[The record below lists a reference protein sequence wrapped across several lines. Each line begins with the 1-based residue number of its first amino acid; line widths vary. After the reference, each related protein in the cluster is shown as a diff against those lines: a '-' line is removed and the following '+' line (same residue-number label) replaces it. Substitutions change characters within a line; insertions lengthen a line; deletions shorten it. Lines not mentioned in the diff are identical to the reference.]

1 MKKILLTAAAVSVL
15 ATSSAYAMENKFY
28 VKAHAG
34 WSKFNQIKSNF
45 SIVGNPITAK
55 AKSNNDTHI
64 GIGAGYH
71 VMDNFRVDLTFDH
84 YINPTYKFNAKLN
97 ANGLNVLSGKIKSDV
112 NSLLLNGFIDIYSID
127 SIKIFIGAGIGASQL
142 KAKVENNGLAVDNG
156 LVKKSF
162 KIKQEYKFAFAGY
175 VGTGYEFTP
184 GVTGELSYSYRN
196 LGKLG
201 KDGKDS
207 DDNPFEVRGHHV
219 TAGVRFD
226 I

>member
-1 MKKILLTAAAVSVL
+1 MKKLLLTVAAVSVL

-28 VKAHAG
+28 VKANVG
-34 WSKFNQIKSNF
+34 WSKFNQIKADTF
-45 SIVGNPITAK
+45 LGTIK
-55 AKSNNDTHI
+55 AKSNNDVHV
-64 GIGAGYH
+64 GIGAGYN

-84 YINPTYKFNAKLN
+84 YVNPTHKWSKS
-97 ANGLNVLSGKIKSDV
+97 ANGGSGSVKLKSDV
-112 NSLLLNGFIDIYSID
+112 NTLLLNGFFDIFEVD
-127 SIKIFIGAGIGASQL
+127 AMKIFVGAGIGASQL
-142 KAKVENNGLAVDNG
+142 KGKITGSGTVNGVTRSA
-156 LVKKSF
+156 SF

-175 VGTGYEFTP
+175 VGAGYEFTD

-201 KDGKDS
+201 KDGKNS
-207 DDNPFEVRGHHV
+207 DDNPFEIRGHHV